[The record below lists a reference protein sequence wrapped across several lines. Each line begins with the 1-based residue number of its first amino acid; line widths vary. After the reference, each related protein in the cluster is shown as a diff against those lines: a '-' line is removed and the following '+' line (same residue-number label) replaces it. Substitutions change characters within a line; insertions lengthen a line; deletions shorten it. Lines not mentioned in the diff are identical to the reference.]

1 MAHGGVLQLADCRA
15 HGEPVRM
22 FLIQKVLK
30 ISYVSRAGEPVQEAL
45 PAGPLQPPRSV
56 VMKQPWWGEGAGWPR
71 VAGLEPP
78 GPVDKPGD
86 HKK

>member
-1 MAHGGVLQLADCRA
+1 M
-15 HGEPVRM
+15 
-22 FLIQKVLK
+22 
-30 ISYVSRAGEPVQEAL
+30 QEAL

-56 VMKQPWWGEGAGWPR
+56 VMKQPWWGEGARWPR